1 MKELK
6 DIKNVLIIGSGTLG
20 LRIALA
26 CALNRYKVVIY
37 DIKEEAFEQVKKI
50 QASLIKMLIKE
61 GTITQAESIRKSNIH
76 NQCKT
81 GSC

>member
-26 CALNRYKVVIY
+26 CALNGYKVVIY
-37 DIKEEAFEQVKKI
+37 DIKEEAFLNLLKKF
-50 QASLIKMLIKE
+50 
-61 GTITQAESIRKSNIH
+61 NPV
-76 NQCKT
+76 
-81 GSC
+81 